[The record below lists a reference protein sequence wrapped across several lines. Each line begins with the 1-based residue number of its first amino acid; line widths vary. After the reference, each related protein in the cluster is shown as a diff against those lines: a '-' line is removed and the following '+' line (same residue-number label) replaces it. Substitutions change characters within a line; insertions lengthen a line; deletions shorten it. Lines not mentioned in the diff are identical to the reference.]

1 MLGYLRTGFDVG
13 DVNMDIQTP
22 LEQLLVN
29 FLDYLPKIISGVVV
43 FIISLYLSAWI
54 ARIVKRS
61 AERRGAD
68 PEIIILLTRGTRWT
82 LIVLGTIVALEQ
94 VDFDVTG
101 LIAGLGIAGVTI
113 GFALQDVA
121 KNFVAGVLLLIQQ
134 PFAIGDVIKILD
146 YVGTV
151 QEITLRTT
159 DILSQDGRMV
169 IVPNSEVFVNP
180 LMNYSRTP
188 RRRIE
193 ISAGVS
199 YDSDLNL
206 VTKVALQALHD
217 LDEVLPEPAPEV
229 TFREFSGSTI
239 DFVAYYWIATEGIG
253 LKEAN
258 LRHAKDA
265 GMKALKKAFEKE
277 GIEMPFPTME
287 IRMEKPVNP

>member
-1 MLGYLRTGFDVG
+1 M
-13 DVNMDIQTP
+13 NIQSS

-29 FLDYLPKIISGVVV
+29 FLNFLPRVIAGVVV
-43 FIISLYLSAWI
+43 FIIALYISAWI
-54 ARIVKRS
+54 ARVVKRS
-61 AERRGAD
+61 AQRRGAD
-68 PEIIILLTRGTRWT
+68 PEIVILLTRGTRWT
-82 LIVLGTIVALEQ
+82 LIVLGIIVALEQ
-94 VDFDVTG
+94 VNFDVTG

-134 PFAIGDVIKILD
+134 PFEIGDVIKIID

-169 IVPNSEVFVNP
+169 IVPNSEVFINP

-199 YDSDLNL
+199 YNSDLNH
-206 VTKVALQALHD
+206 VTRTVLQVLGD
-217 LDEVLPEPAPEV
+217 LEEVLPEPAPEV
-229 TFREFSGSTI
+229 TFREFGGSTV
-239 DFVAYYWIATEGIG
+239 DFVAYYWIATVGSG

-258 LRHAKDA
+258 LRQAKDA
-265 GMKALKKAFEKE
+265 GMKAIKTAFEDE

-287 IRMEKPVNP
+287 IRMDKALD

>member
-1 MLGYLRTGFDVG
+1 M
-13 DVNMDIQTP
+13 
-22 LEQLLVN
+22 
-29 FLDYLPKIISGVVV
+29 VV
-43 FIISLYLSAWI
+43 FIVALYISAWI
-54 ARIVKRS
+54 ARVVRRS
-61 AERRGAD
+61 AESRDAD
-68 PEIIILLTRGTRWT
+68 AEIVILLTRGTRWT
-82 LIVLGTIVALEQ
+82 LIILGLIVALEQ

-134 PFAIGDVIKILD
+134 PFEIGDVVKILD

-151 QEITLRTT
+151 QGITLRTT
-159 DILSQDGRMV
+159 DILAQDGRMV

-199 YDSDLNL
+199 YDSDLNH
-206 VTKVALQALHD
+206 VAETAMRVLGELE
-217 LDEVLPEPAPEV
+217 EVLEVPAPEV
-229 TFREFSGSTI
+229 TFREFSGSTV
-239 DFVAYYWIATEGIG
+239 DFVAYYWIATEGAG

-258 LRHAKDA
+258 VRQAKDA
-265 GMKALKKAFEKE
+265 GMKGIKKAFEDE

-287 IRMEKPVNP
+287 IRMDQHEN

>member
-1 MLGYLRTGFDVG
+1 MDV
-13 DVNMDIQTP
+13 QSS
-22 LEQLLVN
+22 LEQLLVQ
-29 FLDYLPKIISGVVV
+29 FFDFLPKVIAGVVV
-43 FIISLYLSAWI
+43 FIIALYISAWI

-61 AERRGAD
+61 AARRGAD
-68 PEIIILLTRGTRWT
+68 PEIVILLTRATRWT
-82 LIVLGTIVALEQ
+82 LIVLGIIVALEQ

-134 PFAIGDVIKILD
+134 PFEIGDVIKILD

-159 DILSQDGRMV
+159 DILAQDGRMV
-169 IVPNSEVFVNP
+169 IVPNSEVFINP

-199 YDSDLNL
+199 YDSDLNQ
-206 VTKVALQALHD
+206 VTETALRVLGQ
-217 LDEVLPEPAPEV
+217 LDEVLEEPAPEV

-239 DFVAYYWIATEGIG
+239 DLVAYYWIATEGTG

-258 LRHAKDA
+258 LRLAKDA
-265 GMKALKKAFEKE
+265 GMKALKTAFETE
-277 GIEMPFPTME
+277 GIDMPFPTME
-287 IRMEKPVNP
+287 IRMDRQEK

>member
-1 MLGYLRTGFDVG
+1 
-13 DVNMDIQTP
+13 MDIQDS
-22 LEQLLVN
+22 LEQLLIN
-29 FLDYLPKIISGVVV
+29 FLAFLPKVIAGVVV
-43 FIISLYLSAWI
+43 FIVSLYISAWI

-61 AERRGAD
+61 AERRNAD
-68 PEIIILLTRGTRWT
+68 PEIVILLTRGVRWT
-82 LIVLGTIVALEQ
+82 LIVLGTIVSLEQ

-134 PFAIGDVIKILD
+134 PFEIGDVIKILD

-151 QEITLRTT
+151 QAITLRTT

-169 IVPNSEVFVNP
+169 IVPNSEVFINP

-188 RRRIE
+188 RRRVE

-199 YDSDLNL
+199 YDSDLNH
-206 VTKVALQALHD
+206 VTQTVLHVLGE
-217 LDEVLPEPAPEV
+217 LDEVLAEPAPEV

-239 DFVAYYWIATEGIG
+239 DFVAYYWIATEGTG

-258 LRHAKDA
+258 LRQAKDA
-265 GMKALKKAFEKE
+265 GMKALKSTFEAE
-277 GIEMPFPTME
+277 GIDMPFPTME
-287 IRMEKPVNP
+287 IRMGNPEAN

>member
-1 MLGYLRTGFDVG
+1 
-13 DVNMDIQTP
+13 MDIQKS

-29 FLDYLPKIISGVVV
+29 FLDFLPKVIAGVVV
-43 FIISLYLSAWI
+43 FIIALYISAWV
-54 ARIVKRS
+54 ARVVKRS
-61 AERRGAD
+61 AKRRGAD

-82 LIVLGTIVALEQ
+82 LIVLGIIVALEQ
-94 VDFDVTG
+94 VEFDVTG
-101 LIAGLGIAGVTI
+101 LIAGLGIAGVTV

-134 PFAIGDVIKILD
+134 PFEIGDVIKILD

-199 YDSDLNL
+199 YDSDLNH
-206 VTKVALQALHD
+206 VTRTALRVIGD
-217 LDEVLPEPAPEV
+217 LEEVLPEPAPEV
-229 TFREFSGSTI
+229 TFREFSGSTV
-239 DFVAYYWIATEGIG
+239 DFVAYYWIATVGSG

-258 LRHAKDA
+258 LRQAKDA
-265 GMKALKKAFEKE
+265 GMKAIKAAFEDE
-277 GIEMPFPTME
+277 GIDMPFPTME
-287 IRMEKPVNP
+287 IRMDKPAD

>member
-1 MLGYLRTGFDVG
+1 
-13 DVNMDIQTP
+13 MDIQSS
-22 LEQLLVN
+22 LESLAVN
-29 FLDYLPKIISGVVV
+29 FLAFLPKVISGVVV
-43 FIISLYLSAWI
+43 FIVALYISAWI
-54 ARIVKRS
+54 ARVVKRS

-68 PEIIILLTRGTRWT
+68 PEIVILLTRGTRWT
-82 LIVLGTIVALEQ
+82 LIILGIIVALEQ
-94 VDFDVTG
+94 VEFDVTG

-134 PFAIGDVIKILD
+134 PFEIGDVVKILD

-199 YDSDLNL
+199 YDADLQ
-206 VTKVALQALHD
+206 KVSETALRVLSG
-217 LDEVLPEPAPEV
+217 LDEVLPDPAPEV
-229 TFREFSGSTI
+229 TFREFGGSTI
-239 DFVAYYWIATEGIG
+239 DFVAYYWIATEGAG

-258 LRHAKDA
+258 LRQAKDA
-265 GMKALKKAFEKE
+265 GMKALKKAFEAE

-287 IRMEKPVNP
+287 IRMGNAGAT

>member
-1 MLGYLRTGFDVG
+1 
-13 DVNMDIQTP
+13 MDIQSS
-22 LEQLLVN
+22 LESLTVD
-29 FLDYLPKIISGVVV
+29 FLAFLPKVISGVVV
-43 FIISLYLSAWI
+43 FIVTLYISAWI
-54 ARIVKRS
+54 ARIIKRS
-61 AERRGAD
+61 SERRGAD
-68 PEIIILLTRGTRWT
+68 PEIVILLTRGTRWT
-82 LIVLGTIVALEQ
+82 LIILGIIVALEQ

-121 KNFVAGVLLLIQQ
+121 KNFIAGVLLLIQQ
-134 PFAIGDVIKILD
+134 PFEIGDVVKILD

-199 YDSDLNL
+199 YDSDLQ
-206 VTKVALQALHD
+206 KVSETALRVLSG
-217 LDEVLPEPAPEV
+217 LDEVLADPAPEV
-229 TFREFSGSTI
+229 TFREFGGSTI
-239 DFVAYYWIATEGIG
+239 DFVAYYWIATEGVG

-258 LRHAKDA
+258 LRQAKDA
-265 GMKALKKAFEKE
+265 GMKALKVAFEAE

-287 IRMEKPVNP
+287 IRMGNAEAT

>member
-1 MLGYLRTGFDVG
+1 
-13 DVNMDIQTP
+13 MDIQSS
-22 LEQLLVN
+22 LENLTVD
-29 FLDYLPKIISGVVV
+29 FLAFLPKVISGVVV
-43 FIISLYLSAWI
+43 FIVTLYISAWI
-54 ARIVKRS
+54 ARIIKRS
-61 AERRGAD
+61 SERRGAD
-68 PEIIILLTRGTRWT
+68 PEIVILLTRGTRWT
-82 LIVLGTIVALEQ
+82 LIILGIIVALEQ

-134 PFAIGDVIKILD
+134 PFEIGDVVKILD

-199 YDSDLNL
+199 YDSDLQ
-206 VTKVALQALHD
+206 KVSETALRVLSG
-217 LDEVLPEPAPEV
+217 LDEVLADPAPEV
-229 TFREFSGSTI
+229 TFREFGGSTI
-239 DFVAYYWIATEGIG
+239 DFVAYYWIATEGAG

-258 LRHAKDA
+258 LRQAKDA
-265 GMKALKKAFEKE
+265 GMKALKMAFEAE

-287 IRMEKPVNP
+287 IRMGNAEAT